1 MKQLAAIVLKA
12 EELIASSLLC
22 IISILVFISAVARTC
37 GYPIN
42 WAQDVALLAFAWLTF
57 IGSDVLARSGK
68 LINIDMLIYKL
79 PKGAQKIIGIVFDFM
94 MMAFLAALLIFGYS
108 LVTQSWLRVFN
119 TLKLSYAWCTG
130 GRTNVRGD
138 RFLPRIPLPRDAR
151 RFRDSHLRRDILHP
165 YA

>member
-79 PKGAQKIIGIVFDFM
+79 PKGAQKIIGIVFDCM

-119 TLKLSYAWCTG
+119 TLKLSYAWCAMAVPVGAFLLLTTMI
-130 GRTNVRGD
+130 GRTIN
-138 RFLPRIPLPRDAR
+138 
-151 RFRDSHLRRDILHP
+151 DIKKP
-165 YA
+165 ADEWGQN

>member
-57 IGSDVLARSGK
+57 IGSDVLARPGK
-68 LINIDMLIYKL
+68 LLNLAMLFYKL
-79 PKGAQKIIGIVFDFM
+79 PKGAPKIIGILFD
-94 MMAFLAALLIFGYS
+94 L
-108 LVTQSWLRVFN
+108 
-119 TLKLSYAWCTG
+119 
-130 GRTNVRGD
+130 
-138 RFLPRIPLPRDAR
+138 
-151 RFRDSHLRRDILHP
+151 
-165 YA
+165 